1 MSLFKKIRILSCCN
15 FVTTVLDRRR
25 LILLNLIL
33 PTQIVQKDFSFCTK
47 GSSFGNCSKEGFNNV
62 TLRCKES
69 FS

>member
-1 MSLFKKIRILSCCN
+1 MSFLKKIRILSCCN

-47 GSSFGNCSKEGFNNV
+47 GSSFGKLFKGGF
-62 TLRCKES
+62 
-69 FS
+69 